1 MPAGHVEPFGKD
13 RAWRTAM
20 GSHRDEYNSV
30 RGSQSTAQIRL
41 AGSPPIQSYTG
52 AMAETYSAYLG
63 LRAGDRSLVAG
74 SRPIP
79 LSVTGTTLSESLVSV
94 QVPHESALDRVR
106 SILHGVSQP
115 SGRLTQHVHG
125 VSKTEDH
132 RPEEHHVSHQASH
145 HSSHNEGH
153 HGHALH
159 QSTFHHPPQI
169 HDGDGHLRHQE
180 HFRHPSHLHQGHAHA
195 CHQGHSHVRGGYQ
208 GHAMSSNETVRPR
221 PTRAH
226 TVPLPGSHP

>member
-1 MPAGHVEPFGKD
+1 MTAGHVEPFGKD

-30 RGSQSTAQIRL
+30 RGSHSTAQSRP

-106 SILHGVSQP
+106 SILHGVSQT
-115 SGRLTQHVHG
+115 SGKLTQHMQG
-125 VSKTEDH
+125 VSKTEEH
-132 RPEEHHVSHQASH
+132 RPEEHHVNHQTSH
-145 HSSHNEGH
+145 HPSHNEGH
-153 HGHALH
+153 YGHALH
-159 QSTFHHPPQI
+159 QGTFHDPPQI
-169 HDGDGHLRHQE
+169 HEDGHLRHPGDF
-180 HFRHPSHLHQGHAHA
+180 HHPLHRHQGHGHA
-195 CHQGHSHVRGGYQ
+195 CQHSHARGGYQ